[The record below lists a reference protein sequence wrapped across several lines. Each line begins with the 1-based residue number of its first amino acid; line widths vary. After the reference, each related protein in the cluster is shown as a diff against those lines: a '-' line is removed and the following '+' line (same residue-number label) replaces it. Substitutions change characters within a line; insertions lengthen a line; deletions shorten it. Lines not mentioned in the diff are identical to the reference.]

1 MFICTVALLL
11 FAYVALRAAR
21 LPITWDEAYNYLE
34 FTRQGVLWPTRL
46 RAMSANNHYLTTWLS
61 LLTTTAFGVS
71 ALALRLPTLAAY
83 VLFLYYTARLAAEL
97 PSPAL
102 RGSAFLVLN
111 LNPYL
116 LDFFSLARGYGI
128 AYGLLAGSVWH
139 LWRYFT
145 VEGRSRHADASLA
158 LAALAVS
165 AHLTMIHFLLL
176 LAVVVGVQST
186 LRTPS
191 GWSLSRRLGYS
202 ARAHAPGWIAVVL
215 VATPALL
222 VIRQLRDADAFFYG
236 GTTGFWHDTVVG
248 VMRASLYQRPYAD
261 RTIEGTLPLS
271 ALLGAV
277 VLVVTGLALCRAVQA
292 LKSGVA
298 PRVRALA
305 ALAALVTGCAVG
317 SIAQHYLLDVRYLTD
332 RTALYLLLLTMF
344 VAVLLA
350 DEAARKGSRSRY
362 ALPMLAAL
370 MTVHLFGS
378 LNVTHVLE
386 WKVESDV
393 RRALADVA
401 RRRDPG
407 QRARPVILGP
417 TLELEAPINFYR
429 LVDTLRWLAPADRR
443 RRTLPLNDFYLY
455 TVPEWRSADT
465 AAFELLERYET
476 SETVLLRPRARPVGF
491 ATVLERTLDF
501 EGDAEPGT
509 ERGAVSTEVAYSGV
523 TSGVTDQRCR
533 QSGTVRITP
542 RFDVAEPARG
552 LAYAEAAVWMS
563 SLANATAR
571 LEVAFERGG
580 VPYLT
585 QRLVLQDVVPR
596 ARGWVRVRLPAFVPP
611 EVRPGD
617 RVSAYVW
624 NRRDR
629 VYVDD
634 LTLRWLRPIEGRT
647 LASRDS
653 STQVP
658 RSP

>member
-34 FTRQGVLWPTRL
+34 FTRQGLFWPTRL

-111 LNPYL
+111 FNPYL

-128 AYGLLAGSVWH
+128 AFGLLAGSVWH
-139 LWRYFT
+139 LWRSFT

-176 LAVVVGVQST
+176 LAVVVAVRTT
-186 LRTPS
+186 LQTPPA
-191 GWSLSRRLGYS
+191 WSLGRRLGYA
-202 ARAHAPGWIAVVL
+202 ARARAVGWIAVGV
-215 VATPALL
+215 VAVPALL
-222 VIRQLRDADAFFYG
+222 VIQRLRGANAFFYG

-248 VMRASLYQRPYAD
+248 VMRASLYERPYAGGP
-261 RTIEGTLPLS
+261 IVGTLPLS
-271 ALLGAV
+271 ALLGALALAV
-277 VLVVTGLALCRAVQA
+277 IGLALCRAVQTLRPGA
-292 LKSGVA
+292 AS
-298 PRVRALA
+298 RTRALA
-305 ALAALVTGCAVG
+305 ALAVLVSGCAIG
-317 SIAQHYLLDVRYLTD
+317 SIVQHHLLGVRYLTD
-332 RTALYLLLLTMF
+332 RTALYLLLLTLF

-350 DEAARKGSRSRY
+350 DEAGRKGSRTRY

-370 MTVHLFGS
+370 MTVHLLGS
-378 LNVTHVLE
+378 LNLTHVLE

-393 RRALADVA
+393 RRALADIA
-401 RRRDPG
+401 RRREPG
-407 QRARPVILGP
+407 QGERPVMLGP

-443 RRTLPLNDFYLY
+443 RRTLALNDFYLY
-455 TVPEWRSADT
+455 TAPEWRAADT

-491 ATVLERTLDF
+491 QSVLERTLDF
-501 EGDAEPGT
+501 EGAGGPDA
-509 ERGAVSTEVAYSGV
+509 ERGAVSREVAYSGS
-523 TSGVTDQRCR
+523 TSGVTDQRRR
-533 QSGTVRITP
+533 QSGAVRITP
-542 RFDVAEPARG
+542 RFDAGEPAQS

-596 ARGWVRVRLPAFVPP
+596 ARGWAHVRLPAFVPP
-611 EVRPGD
+611 DVRPGD

-624 NRRDR
+624 NRRSR

-634 LTLRWLRPIEGRT
+634 LTLRWLKPIEGRT
-647 LASRDS
+647 LVSRES
-653 STQVP
+653 STQLP